1 MTCFCRAVFEMSVD
15 QGALFG
21 RVNISLKC
29 RERSELERDAGMV
42 TREVPGKAPGW
53 RHHLQQR
60 SDLSFKP
67 TNKARMVREMTKK
80 EAKRVKGKEK
90 EVGKEKLV
98 ERRRKLPL
106 KHPRP
111 GLPLILCKYLW
122 FCFLYPFPGHIA
134 YLLVFL
140 TIAAFQTFQ
149 TSGNNLQCC
158 QNLFFFNLAY

>member
-67 TNKARMVREMTKK
+67 TNKARMVRDDKK
-80 EAKRVKGKEK
+80 RSKKGKREGKRGRKRKISREK
-90 EVGKEKLV
+90 KKAPS
-98 ERRRKLPL
+98 KASQA
-106 KHPRP
+106 RP
-111 GLPLILCKYLW
+111 
-122 FCFLYPFPGHIA
+122 
-134 YLLVFL
+134 
-140 TIAAFQTFQ
+140 TINSVQI
-149 TSGNNLQCC
+149 SVV
-158 QNLFFFNLAY
+158 LFFISFPRSYSIFIGLFNHSCISNISNFRKQFTVLPKPFFF